1 MNPEQFIL
9 MMNDLPDAVIDSANS
24 PVVMQKKKIW
34 YMIPAVAAC
43 FIALISA
50 ALYPKLR
57 IQTPD
62 ITALPV
68 PTVESTVTTTVPDTT
83 DRPETQTVTASVH
96 STVSSATVTVKT
108 TAKTSE
114 NSAAVTE
121 TLSQTDDPAVTAEI
135 PGIEPTTTEN
145 IIPETQTVTASVYS
159 TVSSATVTVKTT
171 AKTSV
176 YSAAVTETLS
186 QTDDLAVTAEIPA
199 IEPTTT
205 ENIIPETQTVTE
217 TTVLTEQHI
226 ETTTHSVI
234 PVIIEDPTIEI
245 PLWKGMVEYPE
256 STHEEHLYCRF
267 SFSTDD
273 MDAWM
278 RTRYGIP
285 QDFDLTQNQCLLI
298 EIDTA
303 YSDAVIIGCRQTP
316 NGLTLIVA
324 YLDNDTALN
333 TTIHYAMPIPDN
345 MTLEPDNCNA
355 DYLEMTDES
364 MLHEMETDKLEFPV
378 VNEQEGSL

>member
-24 PVVMQKKKIW
+24 PVVMQKKKIR

-62 ITALPV
+62 ITALSV
-68 PTVESTVTTTVPDTT
+68 PTAESTVTTTVPDTT

-114 NSAAVTE
+114 YSAAVTE

-145 IIPETQTVTASVYS
+145 IIPETQTVT
-159 TVSSATVTVKTT
+159 
-171 AKTSV
+171 
-176 YSAAVTETLS
+176 
-186 QTDDLAVTAEIPA
+186 
-199 IEPTTT
+199 
-205 ENIIPETQTVTE
+205 E

-226 ETTTHSVI
+226 ETTDNSVI

-278 RTRYGIP
+278 RTLYGIP

-333 TTIHYAMPIPDN
+333 TTIHYAMPIPDD

-355 DYLEMTDES
+355 NYLELTDES

>member
-57 IQTPD
+57 IQTPE
-62 ITALPV
+62 ITALSV
-68 PTVESTVTTTVPDTT
+68 PTAESTVTTTVPDTT

-96 STVSSATVTVKT
+96 STVSSATVTFKT

-114 NSAAVTE
+114 YSAAVTE

-145 IIPETQTVTASVYS
+145 IIPETQTVT
-159 TVSSATVTVKTT
+159 
-171 AKTSV
+171 
-176 YSAAVTETLS
+176 
-186 QTDDLAVTAEIPA
+186 
-199 IEPTTT
+199 
-205 ENIIPETQTVTE
+205 E

-226 ETTTHSVI
+226 ETTDKIDTQER
-234 PVIIEDPTIEI
+234 IEGPTIEI
-245 PLWKGMVEYPE
+245 PLWKGGSAGPE
-256 STHEEHLYCRF
+256 SMGIPHLYSQF
-267 SFSTDD
+267 FLSTGD

-278 RTRYGIP
+278 RTLYGIP
-285 QDFDLTQNQCLLI
+285 QDFDLTKNQCLLI

-303 YSDAVIIGCRQTP
+303 YKNAVIAGCQPTS
-316 NGLTLIVA
+316 NGLTFVAA
-324 YLDNDTALN
+324 YLAEDTIVN
-333 TTIHYAMPIPDN
+333 KQIHYAMPIPEN
-345 MTLEPDNCNA
+345 MTITPEQCNVS
-355 DYLEMTDES
+355 YLELTDES